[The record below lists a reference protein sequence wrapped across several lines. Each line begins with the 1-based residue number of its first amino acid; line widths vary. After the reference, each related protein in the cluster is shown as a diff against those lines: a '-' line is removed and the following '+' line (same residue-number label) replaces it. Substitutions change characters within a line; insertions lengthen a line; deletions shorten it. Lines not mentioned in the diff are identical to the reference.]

1 MSILLI
7 VADDDADRAASIEQK
22 IAQVIPDITKVRTID
37 DISRETLKHDGERT
51 YVLFIA
57 SPNASEH
64 INRIV
69 RIAEKYRDRFFFIV
83 ISHDIAGSDYK
94 RLIQTGGAEW
104 VSSKSPPHEILDI
117 IRHQNEKVTAEPTPS
132 QRPCLISFVPSAGG
146 VGNSLLAVEVATQ
159 LARDK
164 SGRTVCLLDLDFQ
177 TSHVCDYLDIQPRLQ
192 IDEISANP
200 ARLDSQLLDVFV
212 SRHNSGLNVFAAP
225 RSRLDICS
233 LNFAALDR
241 LFELISSRY
250 DLILIDLPVG
260 WLAWTPQ
267 ILSAS
272 EAVILTAL
280 NSIPGLRQTAEALAS
295 IRALPEVPSMIQVVI
310 NRCKVGALGRIVQRQ
325 YVNSILKNENP
336 IYVREDG
343 ALIEAVNAGIP
354 NAIDSPR
361 SKVSREIAEIAQIC
375 RAAAKREAADGAR
388 PDPAT

>member
-7 VADDDADRAASIEQK
+7 AADDDADRAATIEQK
-22 IAQVIPDITKVRTID
+22 IAHVIPGITKVRTID
-37 DISRETLKHDGERT
+37 DISRETLRQDGETT

-57 SPNASEH
+57 PPDASDQ

-69 RIAEKYRDRFFFIV
+69 RIAQKYRDRFFFIV

-117 IRHQNEKVTAEPTPS
+117 IRHQREKVTVEPVAAH
-132 QRPCLISFVPSAGG
+132 RPCLISFVPSAGG
-146 VGNSLLAVEVATQ
+146 VGNSMLAVEVATQ

-200 ARLDSQLLDVFV
+200 ARLDNQLLDVFV
-212 SRHNSGLNVFAAP
+212 SRHDSGLSVFAAP
-225 RSRLDICS
+225 RSRLDVCG
-233 LNFAALDR
+233 LDFAALDR

-272 EAVILTAL
+272 QVVILTGL

-295 IRALPEVPSMIQVVI
+295 IRALAEVPSMIQIVI

-325 YVNSILKNENP
+325 YVSSILKNENA
-336 IYVREDG
+336 IYIRED
-343 ALIEAVNAGIP
+343 AAMIEAANTGIP
-354 NAIDSPR
+354 NAIDSPQ
-361 SKVSREIAEIAQIC
+361 SKVSREIAEITQIC

-388 PDPAT
+388 PAPAT